1 MVETTPWQKLDL
13 ICLIVLGYSIKP
25 PKKLRVSCFK
35 YLHPRNCFREFASM
49 PSTLFVPYATCLNDV
64 AQLFGGKSTNVLGL
78 VPLSSMKF

>member
-35 YLHPRNCFREFASM
+35 YLREFASM